1 MVSNRSPLL
10 TETQWR
16 VLTGKEEEMEGSD
29 RRAHKSRARKRV
41 KGILRDFAYLYGNIS
56 QDDREQI
63 FENLDDFRAH
73 REAKLIAE
81 RNAARES
88 ERQDRER
95 TATVDFPEPAP
106 AAEDGKNLYE
116 GLVGLLA
123 FMYGGVNDNG
133 EFERMIERA
142 IRAERQRKSLLPLK
156 IDASI
161 SLVREDEARE
171 VLNRFKQEEISEE
184 EALMALQKE
193 DALNDQLLTDFV
205 FSNETGDVNDEE

>member
-1 MVSNRSPLL
+1 
-10 TETQWR
+10 
-16 VLTGKEEEMEGSD
+16 MEGSD